1 MKRCQILVSVSLGL
15 ASLSIQAGDPFNSC
29 PSKAFLVQDTT
40 AKLYG
45 VNLVSGKPTELTLGI
60 GMGTSGKIN
69 GVGFSVHDRYL
80 YGWGYEAGALVRIGS
95 DYQVEPL
102 SITNSPEQNYY
113 VGDVSVQQNYY
124 YNYRKGNGHGL
135 YRTSLDELNADYLD
149 MKLVVAGNT
158 LNLNIFDLAF
168 HPDADTDT
176 DVDRAYS
183 VDSNG
188 NLHKITIQ
196 RDGSNAISTN
206 LGNVGQSGTFGA
218 VYFDVNGTFYI
229 SRNSDG
235 FIFRIDVSDENPIAE
250 FFADGPDSGNN
261 DGARCATAPIIDED
275 DTSIDFGDAPSSYG
289 LTIEDNG
296 ARHEFDAS
304 GLYLGSLVNGES
316 TPKSVDDSDDGV
328 QFVTGLEVGLDTLI
342 LVTSSTSGYL
352 NAWFDW
358 NQNGIFDEDEQALTS
373 YALVA
378 GENYILL
385 DVPSNAAM
393 NDTWSR
399 FRVTDEAVITANGGA
414 PNGEVEDYEV
424 TISDPGMSITQ
435 YPVGADWVTLAY
447 EDLWPE
453 KGDYDFNDVVVN
465 YRTTINKVGSN
476 VIRYVIEGHLNAVG
490 AGYHNGFAVRF
501 KNLPSNYVNS
511 NLIRHE
517 IGGALQSSS
526 ALELGRTEAILVVLP
541 DTKTVYNSE
550 CAYFRTNGCE
560 NDPTISFKITLPLST
575 YIDDSIAPSGL
586 LDPFIFA
593 VNGFAHGDY
602 VDVNNARA
610 WEVHLKNQEPTEAF
624 DSSLFQKVDD
634 DSDSVLGRYFLTDTG
649 LPFAMEMGVN
659 WSHPKEEIDLNTA
672 YPLFRDFAENSGSV
686 NPTWFNSPQ
695 NSIVITNSN

>member
-1 MKRCQILVSVSLGL
+1 MKRYQILISLYLGF
-15 ASLSIQAGDPFNSC
+15 ASLNAQAGDPFSTC

-40 AKLYG
+40 ARLYG
-45 VNLVSGKPTELTLGI
+45 VNLVSGNAPELTSD
-60 GMGTSGKIN
+60 MGTSSKVN
-69 GVGFSVHDRYL
+69 GFGFSVHDQYL
-80 YGWGYEAGALVRIGS
+80 YGWGYEAGTLVRIGS

-102 SITNSPEQNYY
+102 SITNSPGGNFF
-113 VGDVSVQQNYY
+113 VGDVSVQENAYY
-124 YNYRKGNGHGL
+124 FYKKGASTGL
-135 YRTSLDELNADYLD
+135 YRIPLDAASAEYLAVNQVID
-149 MKLVVAGNT
+149 GSS
-158 LNLNIFDLAF
+158 LNLTIFDLAF
-168 HPDADTDT
+168 HPDTNM
-176 DVDRAYS
+176 AYS
-183 VDSNG
+183 VDRNG
-188 NLHKITIQ
+188 NLHQINVAT
-196 RDGSNAISTN
+196 GTSTS

-218 VYFDVNGTFYI
+218 VYFDVEGTFYI

-235 FIFRIDVSDENPIAE
+235 HIFRINVSDPSPSAE
-250 FFADGPDSGNN
+250 LFAFGPNSGNN
-261 DGARCATAPIIDED
+261 DGARCATAPLIDED

-289 LTIEDNG
+289 LTLADNG

-316 TPKSVDDSDDGV
+316 TPKAVDDSDDGV
-328 QFVTGLEVGLDTLI
+328 QFVTGLEAGLDTLI

-358 NQNGIFDEDEQALTS
+358 NQNNIFDENEQVITS
-373 YALVA
+373 KNLVS
-378 GENYILL
+378 GENHILL
-385 DVPSNAAM
+385 EVPSSAQVGN
-393 NDTWSR
+393 TWAR
-399 FRVTDEAVITANGGA
+399 FRVTEDAVVTVNGGA
-414 PNGEVEDYEV
+414 ANGEVEDYEV
-424 TISDPGMSITQ
+424 NISDPGMSTTS
-435 YPVGADWVTLAY
+435 YPGGGSWVTLAY

-501 KNLPSNYVNS
+501 KNLPSGYVNS

-517 IGGALQSSS
+517 IGGALQSSV
-526 ALELGRTEAILVVLP
+526 ALEPGRSEAILVVIP
-541 DTKTVYNSE
+541 DTKTVYSSA

-560 NDPTISFKITLPLST
+560 SDSTISFKITLPLST
-575 YIDDSIAPSGL
+575 SIDASIAPSGL

-602 VDVNNARA
+602 VNVNSARS

-624 DSSLFQKVDD
+624 DLSLLQKEDD
-634 DSDSVLGRYFLTDTG
+634 DSDSALGRYFLTETG
-649 LPFAMEMGVN
+649 LPFGMEMGVN
-659 WSHPKEEIDLNTA
+659 WSHPKEHVDLNSA
-672 YPLFRDFAENSGSV
+672 YPLFRDFAETLGSA